1 MKTNNLSLLIMA
13 LLVSVLLASC
23 SLANQDN
30 LDGTTWQVV
39 ALDGVEPI
47 QDSTL
52 TIEFL
57 DGQVSGSAGCNHF
70 GGGYRVKG
78 EQIEFD
84 SIYSTEMYC
93 MEPEGIMDQEMKF
106 LQLLSGAVRYTDTG
120 DELLIYNSDGLSLK
134 FQPHLQ

>member
-13 LLVSVLLASC
+13 LLLSVLLASC

-30 LDGTTWQVV
+30 LGGTTWQVV

-78 EQIEFD
+78 EEIEFD

-93 MEPEGIMDQEMKF
+93 MDPEGIMDQEMKF

-120 DELLIYNSDGLSLK
+120 DELLIYAGDGLSLK